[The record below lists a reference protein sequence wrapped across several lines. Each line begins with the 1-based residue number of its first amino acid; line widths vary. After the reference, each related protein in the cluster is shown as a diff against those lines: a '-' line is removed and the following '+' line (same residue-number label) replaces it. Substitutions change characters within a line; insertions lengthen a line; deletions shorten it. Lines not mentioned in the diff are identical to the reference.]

1 MQEEHENIDIGAR
14 LFALR
19 KISGLSQSEL
29 TLLSSVSEP
38 TISRMENGV
47 KSFEFQNL
55 EKIVQVFGYQI
66 GNLFNSEFEEPT
78 ESQLRAAIKKHIKV
92 NNLDIDF
99 KMLFKKKLGTASY
112 VDKIMET
119 DFLDAPREMREI
131 VEYCKDEY
139 SVALKGDDVGNILKR
154 REEKGLIK
162 RRPIKGTNR
171 YYYQKV

>member
-1 MQEEHENIDIGAR
+1 MQEEHQNINIGAR

-19 KISGLSQSEL
+19 KISGLSQSGL

-55 EKIVQVFGYQI
+55 EKIAPVFGYQV
-66 GNLFNSEFEEPT
+66 GNLLSKEFEEPT
-78 ESQLRAAIKKHIKV
+78 EAQLRASIKKHIKAKS
-92 NNLDIDF
+92 LDVDF
-99 KMLFKKKLGTASY
+99 KMLFKKKRGTASY
-112 VDKIMET
+112 VDQMMET
-119 DFLDAPREMREI
+119 DFLDDPREMKEI
-131 VEYCKDEY
+131 LEYCKDEY
-139 SVALKGDDVGNILKR
+139 SVALKGDDIGNILKR